1 MSIVDTIFTL
11 FQRRGHAA
19 YFGEPVS
26 QLEHALQTAHQADQ
40 RGAPDY
46 LIAAAL
52 LHDIGH
58 LLHGMPD
65 DIAAC
70 GVDGQHQEIRAAW
83 LVRHFTIAITEP
95 IRLHVAPNGICVA
108 LRTSIDNSYHQPQ
121 SRVWPCRV
129 ASWTP
134 PKCSSSSAGGGG
146 VKPYGCAVWMMQ
158 RRYLVCRFLV

>member
-11 FQRRGHAA
+11 FERRGHAA

-65 DIAAC
+65 DIAAL
-70 GVDGQHQEIRAAW
+70 GVDRGIAVRVVSLIDRNEYKRRQAAPG
-83 LVRHFTIAITEP
+83 LKITSK
-95 IRLHVAPNGICVA
+95 AF
-108 LRTSIDNSYHQPQ
+108 
-121 SRVWPCRV
+121 
-129 ASWTP
+129 
-134 PKCSSSSAGGGG
+134 G
-146 VKPYGCAVWMMQ
+146 VG
-158 RRYLVCRFLV
+158 RRYPIAADYGEMTRARAEATAAPEVRAGTPEP